1 MKFVKVIYFDEGTA
15 ADYMQIISGGE
26 LKKTT
31 EFITD
36 ITDHAEMGVEAS
48 AGISTKEK
56 SLPQLFKMLTGLSFT
71 ANIDGGA
78 GVEAKKE
85 KVAKNILENTL
96 LADFVDL
103 IDSDSKKKKEENKKH
118 TSIKL
123 FEKLRLFPRQNSFSY
138 FMLMA
143 PFFTM
148 IDGKVPIPGNNGDM
162 FTLDVSKIEAAIARG
177 RGYYEFIAIHEQE
190 EIVLRFSSTAF
201 RNNYTMSDLPKM
213 ELSLY
218 AVLVGTIDME
228 KLDLSSEFQFGVQSK
243 SRVDYYKA
251 EGKTNPEA
259 NSGVKVYD
267 VILAGITE

>member
-15 ADYMQIISGGE
+15 ADYMQIVSGGE

-36 ITDHAEMGVEAS
+36 IVDHAEIEAEAS
-48 AGISTKEK
+48 AGITTKEK

-71 ANIDGGA
+71 ANIGGGA
-78 GVEAKKE
+78 GVEAKKQ
-85 KVAKNILENTL
+85 KIAKNILENTL
-96 LADFVDL
+96 LSDFVDL
-103 IDSDSKKKKEENKKH
+103 IDSDSKKKKDENRRH
-118 TSIKL
+118 TSIKQ
-123 FEKLRLFPRQNSFSY
+123 FEKVKLFPRQNSFSY

-148 IDGKVPIPGNNGDM
+148 LDGKVPIPGNNGEE

-177 RGYYEFIAIHEQE
+177 RGYYEFIATLGEK

-218 AVLVGTIDME
+218 AVAVGTIDIE
-228 KLDLSSEFQFGVQSK
+228 KLDLTSEFQFGVQSK
-243 SRVDYYKA
+243 SRVEYYKTA
-251 EGKTNPEA
+251 EEI
-259 NSGVKVYD
+259 NSETKSALEVYD
-267 VILAGITE
+267 VILGGIAE